1 MNPKSMRP
9 LLALTTILLG
19 FLVIANHWVEF
30 VSETSDLLSS
40 HVLGFVCLLLGM
52 NLLSAPSEVHEEV
65 QARYQDDTQTK
76 F

>member
-1 MNPKSMRP
+1 MIPKSMRP
-9 LLALTTILLG
+9 LLAMITILLG
-19 FLVIANHWVEF
+19 LLVIVNHWIEV

-52 NLLSAPSEVHEEV
+52 NLLSAPSEDHEEV
-65 QARYQDDTQTK
+65 QARYQEDSQTK